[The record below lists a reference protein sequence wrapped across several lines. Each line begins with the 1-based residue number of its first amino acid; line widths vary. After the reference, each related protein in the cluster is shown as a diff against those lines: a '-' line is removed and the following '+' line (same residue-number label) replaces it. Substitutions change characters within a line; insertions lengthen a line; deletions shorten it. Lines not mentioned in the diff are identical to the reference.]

1 MIEVG
6 PCTSQKCVKESCC
19 DSGSVR
25 IGDIKKGGEAR
36 DATIALTDEGDKVL
50 TMKSISTDNYG
61 LAGSKQHI
69 KTLSRYM
76 LSTQDQRGEK
86 TGQNGDDDVSTAEES
101 GDNGK
106 PDGKSGE

>member
-25 IGDIKKGGEAR
+25 IGDIKKGGRREAR
-36 DATIALTDEGDKVL
+36 DATIALTDQGDKVL
-50 TMKSISTDNYG
+50 TMKSISADNYG

-76 LSTQDQRGEK
+76 LSTQGQRGERA
-86 TGQNGDDDVSTAEES
+86 GQNGDDDASTAE
-101 GDNGK
+101 
-106 PDGKSGE
+106 GEWRQW